1 MRYPASRELFVGPIE
16 EKRKYRRLQ
25 RRFKAAID
33 LPRLSYEIEGETEN
47 ISPGGAL
54 VSTPACSTFDLGD
67 EVAIHL
73 SLPPEWTGQQD
84 TIVLTG
90 PASVRRV
97 DPERKAI
104 AFQFTM
110 ELKTFE
116 VSRPHGKRP
125 S

>member
-1 MRYPASRELFVGPIE
+1 VEPIE
-16 EKRKYRRLQ
+16 EKRKYKRLP
-25 RRFKAAID
+25 RRFKATIG

-54 VSTPACSTFDLGD
+54 VSTPACSSFDLGD
-67 EVAIHL
+67 EVAIHF

-97 DPERKAI
+97 DRGRKAI

-110 ELKTFE
+110 ELRTFG
-116 VSRPHGKRP
+116 VSRPHAKQP